1 MNNEYGMSGLASQ
14 LQKALNNCPTYDKL
28 PENAKV
34 DVLPSDTCEGK
45 KVNAEKTPPPKEEV
59 YARDYA
65 VFDTNNARNFYFM
78 VPGRTKDS
86 VKIDLV
92 DDTWLKVE
100 VLALE
105 CIEVDKFVCGDKSFE
120 EQKSYMVN
128 VGPDL
133 DLDNVNPSIENGI
146 LLVSIKRKA
155 AKRRSIEIK

>member
-1 MNNEYGMSGLASQ
+1 MKEEYGMSGLASQ
-14 LQKALNNCPTYDKL
+14 LEKALNNCPTYDKL

-34 DVLPSDTCEGK
+34 NEMPTDVCEGK

-65 VFDTNNARNFYFM
+65 VLDTDNARNFYFM

-100 VLALE
+100 VAALE
-105 CIEVDKFVCGDKSFE
+105 SIKDDKFVCGDRSFE
-120 EQKSYMVN
+120 EKKSYMVN
-128 VGPDL
+128 VGTDL

-146 LLVSIKRKA
+146 LFVSIKRKA